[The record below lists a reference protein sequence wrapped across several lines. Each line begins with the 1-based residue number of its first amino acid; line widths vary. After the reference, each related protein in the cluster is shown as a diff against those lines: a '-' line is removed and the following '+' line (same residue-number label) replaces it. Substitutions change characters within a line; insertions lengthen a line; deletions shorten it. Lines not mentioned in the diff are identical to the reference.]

1 MASGNSP
8 TKSAKTYMD
17 HVVESNKW
25 AWWMVAS
32 LCSKLTQMQE
42 QCVTVESPYC
52 NFWKPHS
59 WQCCCVEYFTN
70 VSILLQFW
78 FTIYP
83 LLISKIAEWLCFYFH
98 KVFKKLNHSLNHKCK
113 FARATGNILCVHFW
127 QTIFE

>member
-25 AWWMVAS
+25 AWWTVAS

-42 QCVTVESPYC
+42 QRVTVESPYC

-83 LLISKIAEWLCFYFH
+83 LLISKIADMTMLYFH
-98 KVFKKLNHSLNHKCK
+98 KVFKNLIIVSITSVNLLDQLEI
-113 FARATGNILCVHFW
+113 FCVHFW
-127 QTIFE
+127 QTILE